1 MTIEEIVYTGRD
13 NEIILSLSTDGTPIN
28 HSLITRVQLKAG
40 TTTVDSSITP
50 NAFSMVNTDKL
61 ILTLGS
67 SLLTEGS
74 YTAKLYLYDL
84 DNIDGVA
91 WGSFD
96 LTVTN

>member
-1 MTIEEIVYTGRD
+1 LTIEEIVYTGRD

-28 HSLITRVQLKAG
+28 HRLITRCQIKVG
-40 TTTVDSSITP
+40 STIIDSQSSP
-50 NAFSMVNTDKL
+50 NAFSMVNTDRL
-61 ILTLGS
+61 ILTLGLS
-67 SLLTEGS
+67 SLAEGS
-74 YTAKLYLYDL
+74 YIAKLYVYYL